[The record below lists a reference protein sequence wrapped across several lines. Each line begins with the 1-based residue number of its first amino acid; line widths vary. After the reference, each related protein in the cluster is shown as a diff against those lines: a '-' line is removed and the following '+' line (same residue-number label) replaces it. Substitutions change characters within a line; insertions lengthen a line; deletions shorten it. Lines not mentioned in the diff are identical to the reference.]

1 MRLEGDACCSGQCAG
16 RFIGDKDR
24 SSESFFVAGALFG
37 EVPG

>member
-1 MRLEGDACCSGQCAG
+1 MLVAPGSVLDVSLET
-16 RFIGDKDR
+16 KDR